1 MNDLYAFGGAYSFQD
16 TIDPILESELRKCKT
31 QQERDAVT
39 EAYQT
44 IRLFGTIAAIV
55 IGALVCGVIS
65 LLA

>member
-44 IRLFGTIAAIV
+44 IRLLGTIAAIV

>member
-31 QQERDAVT
+31 QQERDEVT

-44 IRLFGTIAAIV
+44 IRLFVSIASIV

>member
-39 EAYQT
+39 EAY
-44 IRLFGTIAAIV
+44 
-55 IGALVCGVIS
+55 
-65 LLA
+65 